1 MHPMTAAN
9 LRNAYGGESM
19 AHMRYGI
26 WGDKAEKDGYPNV
39 ARLFR
44 AIASAETVHATGH
57 FRELG
62 SEPGDALCA
71 SGAVFGLG
79 PTSRRALR
87 GASTTPFRPKRPTRN
102 SSRRPKGQW
111 TPAKTLIWGQ
121 YRYAASAAGL
131 TRAKP
136 PTFVPY
142 VARKRTGSR
151 PSHERSAPI
160 APQQHRRM
168 DGSHR
173 SLGRRMHGFTT

>member
-79 PTSRRALR
+79 PTSQNLQGGINGETFEIAEMYPVYLE
-87 GASTTPFRPKRPTRN
+87 GARFQEE
-102 SSRRPKGQW
+102 KG
-111 TPAKTLIWGQ
+111 A
-121 YRYAASAAGL
+121 
-131 TRAKP
+131 
-136 PTFVPY
+136 
-142 VARKRTGSR
+142 
-151 PSHERSAPI
+151 ERSFNYALQAEKTHEELFKKAKGAVDAGKDVDLGPVQVCGICGWTHEGEAPDVCPI
-160 APQQHRRM
+160 CGAKKDRFQT
-168 DGSHR
+168 
-173 SLGRRMHGFTT
+173 FA